1 MVSRNENTGREK
13 RTQRKIEFAIRFFTL
28 GVGGFLIFIFCSLA
42 LIVELS
48 YGEPMAMNLFL
59 GVPIAFVSGLMI
71 LAGTGQWRRW
81 AYMWVFLAVPIAA
94 LIWGLLSPSENPL
107 LDGHGIDPKLL
118 GILVFGLPMVL
129 SYVFVRRHY
138 LRHDKGQMLNAH
150 S

>member
-1 MVSRNENTGREK
+1 
-13 RTQRKIEFAIRFFTL
+13 
-28 GVGGFLIFIFCSLA
+28 
-42 LIVELS
+42 
-48 YGEPMAMNLFL
+48 MAMNLFL

-94 LIWGLLSPSENPL
+94 LIWGSLSSFLSENPL
-107 LDGHGIDPKLL
+107 LDRHGIDPRL

>member
-1 MVSRNENTGREK
+1 MIVT
-13 RTQRKIEFAIRFFTL
+13 
-28 GVGGFLIFIFCSLA
+28 FCCLA

-48 YGEPMAMNLFL
+48 YGEPFVMNPFL
-59 GVPIAFVSGLMI
+59 GVPIAFVGGLMI

-94 LIWGLLSPSENPL
+94 LIWGLLSSLLLENQS
-107 LDGHGIDPKLL
+107 LDRHWIDPRLL

-138 LRHDKGQMLNAH
+138 SRRDKEQMLNTH

>member
-1 MVSRNENTGREK
+1 MV
-13 RTQRKIEFAIRFFTL
+13 
-28 GVGGFLIFIFCSLA
+28 
-42 LIVELS
+42 
-48 YGEPMAMNLFL
+48 MNFFL
-59 GVPIAFVSGLMI
+59 GVPIVFVSGLMI

-107 LDGHGIDPKLL
+107 LDGPGIDPRLL